1 MSASLQ
7 FVLDLRELRQMPQ
20 QAGLER
26 TIAVNWDRQ
35 AYDAAW
41 LAVDVMRSEE
51 RRVGKEC
58 RL

>member
-1 MSASLQ
+1 MKTRLENNH
-7 FVLDLRELRQMPQ
+7 VLLAEV

-26 TIAVNWDRQ
+26 DEFIYYLQPKCN
-35 AYDAAW
+35 
-41 LAVDVMRSEE
+41 LNRSEE